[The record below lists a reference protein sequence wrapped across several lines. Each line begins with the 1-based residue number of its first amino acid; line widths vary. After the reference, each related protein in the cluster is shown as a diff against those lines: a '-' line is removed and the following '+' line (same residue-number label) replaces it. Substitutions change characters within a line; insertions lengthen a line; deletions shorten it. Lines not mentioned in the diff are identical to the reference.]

1 MSKLDLTFSKR
12 LEKIMIER
20 NLYPAQVAKLTGVR
34 RGMIYDYINGA
45 YQPTAF
51 NIKRIA
57 QGLNVS
63 ADWLLGISNKR

>member
-34 RGMIYDYINGA
+34 RGVIYEYIKGS
-45 YQPTAF
+45 YQPTAYT
-51 NIKRIA
+51 IKLIA
-57 QGLNVS
+57 KGLNVS
-63 ADWLLGISNKR
+63 ADWLLGLSEEQ